1 MGPLARLWKALFDV
15 KNYQTLTL
23 TLSLVEVA
31 TTMDK
36 TVLLL
41 GQSFQATA
49 HHGWSNA
56 FSSVIRNNRKLKK
69 H

>member
-1 MGPLARLWKALFDV
+1 MGPRARLWKALFDV

-49 HHGWSNA
+49 HYGWSNA